1 VRLALNGIAEIVTPT
16 LSHAEQ
22 VGLDNAMML

>member
-1 VRLALNGIAEIVTPT
+1 VRLAPDGIAEIMMPM